1 MEGCNLEAA
10 FGQQT
15 DRAGSTGGRA
25 NAAGRQAGSTH
36 TQAAIS
42 QQCQHGLG
50 AARLTWNS
58 SCALD
63 ISSSGVMMPSCASS
77 VASMPGGSGG
87 SAAGRGS
94 GGGGG

>member
-1 MEGCNLEAA
+1 MRVGSSFWTANRPGRQVQEGWPNT
-10 FGQQT
+10 Q
-15 DRAGSTGGRA
+15 
-25 NAAGRQAGSTH
+25 AGRQAASQH
-36 TQAAIS
+36 TRKPRSASSANM
-42 QQCQHGLG
+42 G
-50 AARLTWNS
+50 AAPLTWNS

-77 VASMPGGSGG
+77 VASMSGGSGG